1 MAKKLSVVLTLD
13 DKQFQSGLRKAS
25 KSLKNFG
32 KSMKRTGETLSTNL
46 TLPIAG
52 LALASVKMAASMEES
67 LNKTR
72 VAFGDS
78 SAEVEA
84 FAKTTLT
91 SFGIAE
97 SSALDMSS
105 LFGDMATSMGLSQS
119 QAAQMATTLVGLA
132 GNLASFKD
140 IGIEQAQTALSGI
153 FTGQT
158 EALTKLGIVITEA
171 NLKQFGF
178 NKNMTQAEKI
188 GVRYKA
194 VMAASENALGDFE
207 RTSESLTNKTRTL
220 GETLK
225 ELGAEIGEILIP
237 SALKVVKKLKS
248 MADSFRG
255 LSTEQKEFILKI
267 AGIAAAIGPL
277 LLVLGQTV
285 LSLGSIGKALIFIS
299 ANPMVAFMTAITTL
313 TGLLGFAIL
322 DMEGFIKT
330 ALNLGNVGRM
340 VAKAVITFADAT
352 GLMSKVEATA
362 AIATINGISKESKNL
377 ETSLDGTTNSIDD
390 QKSAID
396 ELIKSFDD
404 MSAAQQK
411 AARDAKKVREIPRIE
426 PIQAGPITDFTGG
439 MSAAPQLEGLGLNSD
454 WFKSMEKNLVKF
466 ETTFVEKMTNALNST
481 SKVMGEVS
489 SLFDLQHQKR
499 LNEIEVERQAGI
511 DRINSLNVSEEQRAQ
526 LLENLEEKIDK
537 KKAQAQ
543 KKQAKREKAVALLA
557 ATVNTAAAVVAALP
571 NVPLSIAI
579 GALGAAQIATIA
591 GTPIP
596 EFAEGGIISGPTI
609 GLMGEYAGARTNPE
623 VIAPLD
629 KLQGMLGNSEKVVVE
644 GVIRGEDIVLSS
656 ERYNRRLNN
665 F

>member
-1 MAKKLSVVLTLD
+1 MSKKLSVVLTIN

-52 LALASVKMAASMEES
+52 LAVASVKMAASMEES

-188 GVRYKA
+188 GIRYKA
-194 VMAASENALGDFE
+194 VMAASKNALGDFE
-207 RTSESLTNKTRTL
+207 RTSESLTNQTRSL

-225 ELGAEIGEILIP
+225 ELGAEIGQILIP
-237 SALKVVKKLKS
+237 FALKVVKKLKS

-267 AGIAAAIGPL
+267 AGIAAALGPL
-277 LLVLGQTV
+277 LIVLGQTAS
-285 LSLGSIGKALIFIS
+285 SLGSIGKALIFIS
-299 ANPMVAFMTAITTL
+299 ANPMVALLTAITTL
-313 TGLLGFAIL
+313 TGLLGFAIF
-322 DMEGFIKT
+322 DMEGFSST
-330 ALNLGNVGRM
+330 ALKLGKVGRM
-340 VAKAVITFADAT
+340 VAKAVIMFADAT

-362 AIATINGISKESKNL
+362 AIATIDGMSKKSKEL
-377 ETSLDGTTNSIDD
+377 EVSLNDTTKSVDD

-396 ELIKSFDD
+396 GLIKSFDN
-404 MSAAQQK
+404 MSVSQQK
-411 AARDAKKVREIPRIE
+411 ATRDSKKVREVARVE
-426 PIQAGPITDFTGG
+426 PISAGPITDFSGG
-439 MSAAPQLEGLGLNSD
+439 MSAAPQLGGEGLSSE
-454 WFKSMEKNLVKF
+454 WFASMEKGLVALDSLD
-466 ETTFVEKMTNALNST
+466 EKMRQTSETFSSAFSSMAAASDASAQDIVKNAASAALGVIKT
-481 SKVMGEVS
+481 QV
-489 SLFDLQHQKR
+489 
-499 LNEIEVERQAGI
+499 
-511 DRINSLNVSEEQRAQ
+511 
-526 LLENLEEKIDK
+526 
-537 KKAQAQ
+537 AQA
-543 KKQAKREKAVALLA
+543 
-557 ATVNTAAAVVAALP
+557 TA
-571 NVPLSIAI
+571 SF
-579 GALGAAQIATIA
+579 AAQIFATVPFPVNLALAAAA
-591 GTPIP
+591 GSIVGSLFNQIIP
-596 EFAEGGIISGPTI
+596 AFADGGIVSGPTI
-609 GLMGEYAGARTNPE
+609 GLMGEYSGARTNPE

-629 KLQGMLGNSEKVVVE
+629 KLQNMIQTGGGQTEVFGKIS
-644 GVIRGEDIVLSS
+644 GADILLSS
-656 ERYNRRLNN
+656 DRAKGNRNRTRGY
-665 F
+665 

>member
-1 MAKKLSVVLTLD
+1 MAKKLSVVLTID

-52 LALASVKMAASMEES
+52 LAVASVKMAADMEES

-78 SAEVEA
+78 STEVEA

-105 LFGDMATSMGLSQS
+105 LFGDMATSMGISQS
-119 QAAQMATTLVGLA
+119 QAAAMSTTLVGLA
-132 GNLASFKD
+132 GDLASFKN
-140 IGIEQAQTALSGI
+140 IGIEQAETALAGI
-153 FTGQT
+153 FTGET
-158 EALTKLGIVITEA
+158 ESLKKLGIVITEA

-178 NKNMTQAEKI
+178 NKNMSQAEKI
-188 GVRYKA
+188 AVRYKA
-194 VMAASENALGDFE
+194 VMAASENAIGDYS
-207 RTSESLTNKTRTL
+207 RTSGGLTNSTRTL
-220 GETLK
+220 TETIK
-225 ELGAEIGEILIP
+225 ELGADLGEILIP
-237 SALKVVKKLKS
+237 IAQKVVNELQG
-248 MADSFRG
+248 MADKFRG
-255 LSTEQKEFILKI
+255 LTTEQKTFILQI
-267 AGIAAAIGPL
+267 AGIAAALGPL
-277 LLVLGQTV
+277 LIVLGQTAS
-285 LSLGSIGKALIFIS
+285 SLGSIGKALIFIS
-299 ANPMVAFMTAITTL
+299 ANPMVALLTAITTL
-313 TGLLGFAIL
+313 TGLLGFAIF
-322 DMEGFIKT
+322 DMEGFIST
-330 ALNLGNVGRM
+330 ALKLGKVGRM
-340 VAKAVITFADAT
+340 VAKAVIMFADAT
-352 GLMSKVEATA
+352 GLMSKAEATA
-362 AIATINGISKESKNL
+362 AIASIDGMSKKSKDL
-377 ETSLDGTTNSIDD
+377 EVSLDDTTKSVDD
-390 QKSAID
+390 QKTAID

-411 AARDAKKVREIPRIE
+411 ATRESKKVREIARIE
-426 PIQAGPITDFTGG
+426 PVQAGPITEFSGG
-439 MSAAPQLEGLGLNSD
+439 MSAAPQLEGLGLESD
-454 WFKSMEKNLVKF
+454 WFQSMEKNLVNF
-466 ETTFVEKMTNALNST
+466 QTTFVESMTNALNQT
-481 SKVMGEVS
+481 SQVMGEVS

-526 LLENLEEKIDK
+526 LLENLEERIDK

-543 KKQAKREKAVALLA
+543 KKQAKREKAVALLSA
-557 ATVNTAAAVVAALP
+557 VVNTASAVVAALP

-596 EFAEGGIISGPTI
+596 QFAEGGIVSGPTI
-609 GLMGEYAGARTNPE
+609 GLMGEYSGARTNPE

-629 KLQGMLGNSEKVVVE
+629 KLQGMLGDSGKVQVE
-644 GVIRGEDIVLSS
+644 GIIRGEDIVLSS

>member
-330 ALNLGNVGRM
+330 ALNLGKVGRM
-340 VAKAVITFADAT
+340 VAKAVIMFADAT

-362 AIATINGISKESKNL
+362 AIATINGMSKESKNL

-656 ERYNRRLNN
+656 ERYNKRLNN